1 MGSDVATQLAS
12 YEDPSASD
20 RKVWKIAGY
29 VVLALTAILILVT
42 LVMVRRIKVSRL
54 PVCRACASCAGLP
67 WLHAGLQRAEQP
79 DAEQLLV
86 RMQVAVACI
95 KVASQAVSCMPS
107 ILFFPILPF
116 LMVVCLVIYWICV
129 AGYLYSAGTITP
141 TYKDTSSA
149 TLLSI
154 SVSLRRLLHAMRRSG
169 CDYSIFLTSPV
180 PCQNHCQ
187 GGKWPPA
194 GIVRQLQR
202 HSTPSPATSSRQL
215 NHKLHRCRVC
225 QQPQLLLCHRLGQEV
240 GVPVHIPLL
249 WSAVDQPVHRW
260 LWVRP
265 AVMLCLAPSCNPP
278 LPPPA
283 SCCSTLLAPAA
294 DEGLPAAA
302 DMSPL
307 QGPLP
312 TFTGLGATKTA
323 CPEPLCC
330 WPCATPSGGSAPCS
344 VCSSLSQ
351 DPGSWHPS
359 SHASWPSSAGTTWA
373 PSPWVHLLWQSSSSS
388 NTCWRT
394 LTSTP
399 SSGATRPAQQAGCSS
414 ISSSASSAASG
425 CWRRLCSLSTGK
437 PPSFQLVL
445 SVTNAGL
452 IACL

>member
-1 MGSDVATQLAS
+1 MQAGTLGGVDRFFAVGSDVATQLAS

-187 GGKWPPA
+187 GGKVAPCRHCSTTPAAQHPLPRHLQPPTQPQTSQMPSVPTTPTA
-194 GIVRQLQR
+194 TMP
-202 HSTPSPATSSRQL
+202 STGTRSWSTCSYTTSLVCCGPTSSSLALGEACCHVMSGPFMQSPTATSS
-215 NHKLHRCRVC
+215 
-225 QQPQLLLCHRLGQEV
+225 QLLQHT
-240 GVPVHIPLL
+240 
-249 WSAVDQPVHRW
+249 
-260 LWVRP
+260 
-265 AVMLCLAPSCNPP
+265 
-278 LPPPA
+278 A
-283 SCCSTLLAPAA
+283 SPCC
-294 DEGLPAAA
+294 
-302 DMSPL
+302 
-307 QGPLP
+307 
-312 TFTGLGATKTA
+312 
-323 CPEPLCC
+323 
-330 WPCATPSGGSAPCS
+330 
-344 VCSSLSQ
+344 
-351 DPGSWHPS
+351 
-359 SHASWPSSAGTTWA
+359 
-373 PSPWVHLLWQSSSSS
+373 
-388 NTCWRT
+388 
-394 LTSTP
+394 
-399 SSGATRPAQQAGCSS
+399 
-414 ISSSASSAASG
+414 
-425 CWRRLCSLSTGK
+425 
-437 PPSFQLVL
+437 
-445 SVTNAGL
+445 
-452 IACL
+452 